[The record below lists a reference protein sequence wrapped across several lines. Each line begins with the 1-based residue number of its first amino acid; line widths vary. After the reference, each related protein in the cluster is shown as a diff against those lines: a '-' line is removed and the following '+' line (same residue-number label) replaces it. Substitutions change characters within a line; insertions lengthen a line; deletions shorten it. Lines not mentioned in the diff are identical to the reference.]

1 MSLIRNMNLSS
12 HWKAFMLL
20 SILGVIG
27 LTGLSIYLMEKQSR
41 ESFVFCIY
49 LFLPAVAHTIGCFV
63 VWLGVCV
70 MRLNDSLSLF
80 PKLSQLAWFLRIILA
95 ISILIIFS
103 DLVQLMDLNS
113 NYLPIP
119 FAFASGLLWVAC
131 YFKNLQSR

>member
-1 MSLIRNMNLSS
+1 MSLIRNMNLTR

-27 LTGLSIYLMEKQSR
+27 LTGLSINLMEKHLR
-41 ESFVFCIY
+41 ESFVFWIY
-49 LFLPAVAHTIGCFV
+49 IVLPAVAHTFGCFV

-80 PKLSQLAWFLRIILA
+80 PKLSQLTWFLRIILA
-95 ISILIIFS
+95 VSNICILS
-103 DLVQLMDLNS
+103 DLVQLMDLNL

-119 FAFASGLLWVAC
+119 FAFGSGLFWVAC
-131 YFKNLQSR
+131 YFKNLQTR